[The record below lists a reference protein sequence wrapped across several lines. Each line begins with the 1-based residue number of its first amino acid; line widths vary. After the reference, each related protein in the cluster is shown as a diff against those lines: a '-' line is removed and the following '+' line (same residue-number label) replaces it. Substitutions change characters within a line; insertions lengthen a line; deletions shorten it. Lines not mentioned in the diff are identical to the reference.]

1 MENIVWFKDCSHK
14 DKLLV
19 GGKNA
24 SLGELKALSESMDMH
39 VGDGFAITTNVYDE
53 FCKYNNVE
61 ETIDT
66 ELKGLRVDDIDG
78 INKASE
84 AIKDTFAKGTC
95 PLSLIDEI
103 RENYFKLNEMYG
115 GQIEVAV
122 RSSAIAEDMPQASFA
137 GQQDTFLN
145 IPNVVKLLDAVIL
158 CFASLYNPRA
168 ISYRMTH
175 GIDKKDVKLSIGVQ
189 QMIRSDLGSAG
200 VAFSLDPNQGYTKAI
215 VINSAFGLGELVV
228 SGGIKPDEYILDKRV
243 LYTAVNPIIGKTI
256 GHKTSKMIYNIEGGV
271 YEVNTRE
278 EEQKVYSLTDM
289 QAIALS
295 KYVYQL
301 EKHYS
306 SLYDKP
312 ISIDVEWALD
322 GLNEKLYI
330 IQARPETVHSQC
342 NVHKMQQYAL
352 QDIPPAPL
360 LTGVAVGSQISTGK
374 VCILDSMDQYTLF
387 KEGDVLVTDM
397 TTPDWEPIMKKSSGI
412 ITNKGGKT
420 CHAAIVAR
428 ELGVNACVGS
438 QLATTTFTQGQS
450 ITISCAD
457 GDTAKVYEGKL
468 SYVVHSTEVDITKD
482 IPVDLML
489 NVGSP
494 ENCFKASMLPHKGV
508 GLTRIEFIINEYIQV
523 HPLALCDYPN
533 VASNLYTTIAD
544 IVGNKTGES
553 YFIQQLSRGVGK
565 IASAFYPEPIIV
577 RLSDFKSNEYRNL
590 LGGDVYEPNEENPMI
605 GWRGASRY
613 YSSEYGRAFQ
623 LECKALAY
631 ARDIMKMDNIVVMI
645 PFCRSPEECSKVLE
659 CMAKYGL
666 ERGVKGLK
674 VYLMCEIPS
683 NVIEA
688 DRFAPY
694 IDGVSIGGNDLLQL
708 TLGIDRDSEKLQSMT
723 DHTNVSYRRM
733 IKKAIEDYSAR
744 GVKVG
749 FCGQQPSDSEEFC
762 AFLVDSG
769 IDTISLTPDSLLSVR
784 KYLENK
790 VI

>member
-1 MENIVWFKDCSHK
+1 MDNIVWFNNCSHK

-24 SLGELKALSESMDMH
+24 SLGELKSLSENMGMH
-39 VGDGFAITTNVYDE
+39 VGDGFAITTIVYDI
-53 FCKYNNVE
+53 FCKVNNLE
-61 ETIDT
+61 ELIDK
-66 ELKGLRVDDIDG
+66 ELKGLNVDNIEG

-84 AIKDTFAKGTC
+84 QIKQYFIKGLFPI
-95 PLSLIDEI
+95 PLINEI

-115 GQIEVAV
+115 GEVAV
-122 RSSAIAEDMPQASFA
+122 RSSAIAEDMPHASFA

-145 IPNVVKLLDAVIL
+145 IQTVVKLMDAVVL
-158 CFASLYNPRA
+158 CFASLYNSRA

-175 GIDKKDVKLSIGVQ
+175 GIDKNDVKLSIGVQ
-189 QMIRSDLGSAG
+189 QMIRSDLGAAG

-228 SGGIKPDEYILDKRV
+228 SGGIKPDEFIVDKRV
-243 LYTAVNPIIGKTI
+243 LHTAVNPIIGKTI
-256 GHKTSKMIYNIEGGV
+256 GNKISKMIYNIDGGV
-271 YEVNTRE
+271 SEVNTQE
-278 EEQKVYSLTDM
+278 EEQNSFSLTDI

-295 KYVYQL
+295 KYVHQL

-306 SLYDKP
+306 SLYNKD

-322 GLNEKLYI
+322 GLNRKLYI
-330 IQARPETVHSQC
+330 IQARPETVHSQS
-342 NVHKMQQYAL
+342 NMHKMQQFVL
-352 QDIPPAPL
+352 KNKPPTPL
-360 LTGVAVGSQISTGK
+360 LTGVAVGTQISTGN
-374 VCILDSMDQYTLF
+374 VCLLDSMQDYKLF
-387 KEGDVLVTDM
+387 KDGDILVTDM

-428 ELGVNACVGS
+428 ELGVNACVGAEN
-438 QLATTTFTQGQS
+438 ATSTFVHDQE

-457 GDTAKVYEGKL
+457 GDIAKVYEGKL
-468 SYVVHSTEVDITKD
+468 SYIVESIDVDVTKE

-508 GLTRIEFIINEYIQV
+508 GLTRIEFIINEYIRI
-523 HPLALCDYPN
+523 HPLALCAYPN
-533 VASNLYTTIAD
+533 IPEYLYNTITPM
-544 IVGNKTGES
+544 IGNKTGES
-553 YFIQQLSRGVGK
+553 YFIQQLSRGVAK

-590 LGGDVYEPNEENPMI
+590 IGGELYEPNEENPMI

-613 YSSEYGRAFQ
+613 YSPEYTKAFQ

-631 ARDIMKMDNIVVMI
+631 ARDTMKMDNIVVMI
-645 PFCRSPEECSKVLE
+645 PFCRTPEECKKVLD
-659 CMAKYGL
+659 CMAKNGL
-666 ERGVKGLK
+666 ERGIRGLK

-733 IKKAIEDYSAR
+733 IKKAIDDYSSR

-762 AFLVDSG
+762 SFLVDSG

-790 VI
+790 

>member
-1 MENIVWFKDCSHK
+1 MEHIIWFENCSHN
-14 DKLLV
+14 DKLQV

-24 SLGELKALSESMDMH
+24 SLGELKALSDSMGMH
-39 VGDGFAITTNVYDE
+39 VGDGFAITTKVYDD
-53 FCKYNNVE
+53 FCKENNVE
-61 ETIDT
+61 QQIDIQ
-66 ELKGLRVDDIDG
+66 LKGLTVDNIEG

-84 AIKDTFAKGTC
+84 EIKTLFIKGSF
-95 PLSLIDEI
+95 PLDLIDEI
-103 RENYFKLNEMYG
+103 RESYFKLNELYG

-145 IPNVVKLLDAVIL
+145 IPNVVKLMDAIVL

-175 GIDKKDVKLSIGVQ
+175 QIDKKDVKLSIGVQ
-189 QMIRSDLGSAG
+189 QMIRSDLGAAG

-228 SGGIKPDEYILDKRV
+228 SGGIKPDEFIVDKRV
-243 LYTAVNPIIGKTI
+243 LHKAVNPIIGKTM
-256 GHKTSKMIYNIEGGV
+256 GDKNSKMIYNIEGGV

-278 EEQKVYSLTDM
+278 EERTAYSLTDM
-289 QAIALS
+289 QVITLS
-295 KYVYQL
+295 KYVDQL

-306 SLYDKP
+306 RLYDKS

-330 IQARPETVHSQC
+330 IQARPETVHSQS
-342 NVHKMQQYAL
+342 NVHKMQNFIL
-352 QDIPPAPL
+352 KDKPPLPL
-360 LTGVAVGSQISTGK
+360 ITGVAVGSQISSGTIC
-374 VCILDSMDQYTLF
+374 VLESMDQYKLF
-387 KEGDVLVTDM
+387 KEGDILVTDM
-397 TTPDWEPIMKKSSGI
+397 TTPDWEPIMKISSGI

-428 ELGVNACVGS
+428 ELGVNACVGAEKATSTFS
-438 QLATTTFTQGQS
+438 QDQE

-457 GDTAKVYEGKL
+457 GDIAKVYEGKL
-468 SYVVHSTEVDITKD
+468 SYVIESVEVDVSKEV
-482 IPVDLML
+482 PVDLML

-523 HPLALCDYPN
+523 HPLALCAYPN
-533 VASNLYTTIAD
+533 LPEPLYNKVVPL
-544 IVGNKTGES
+544 VGNRTGES
-553 YFIQQLSRGVGK
+553 YFIQQLSRGVSK

-590 LGGDVYEPNEENPMI
+590 LGGELYEPNEENPMI

-613 YSSEYGRAFQ
+613 YSPEYRKAFQ

-631 ARDIMKMDNIVVMI
+631 AREVMKMNNIIVMI
-645 PFCRSPEECSKVLE
+645 PFCRTPEECKKVLD
-659 CMAKYGL
+659 CMAENGL
-666 ERGVKGLK
+666 ERGNGGLK

-688 DRFAPY
+688 DLFAPY

-733 IKKAIEDYSAR
+733 IKKAIEDYSSR

-790 VI
+790 